1 MSTLRVTL
9 LSLPVADQD
18 RVRDFYRDK
27 LGFAVRVDK
36 PLAPGHKW
44 LQVVGP
50 GGGAEIALVKW
61 FDTMAPG
68 STQGLVIEC
77 DDIDAEHARLRAANV
92 DIDEIKDGPT
102 GRYANL
108 RDSEGNGLILR
119 PPQSK

>member
-9 LSLPVADQD
+9 VSLPVADQD
-18 RVRDFYRDK
+18 RARDFYRDK
-27 LGFAVRVDK
+27 LGFTVIVDK

-44 LQVVGP
+44 LQVSGP

-61 FDTMAPG
+61 FDTMPPG
-68 STQGLVIEC
+68 STQGLVVEC
-77 DDIDAEHARLRAANV
+77 DDPDAEHARLVAAEV
-92 DIDEIKDGPT
+92 DIDDINDGPT

-119 PPQSK
+119 TPHSV